1 MDIGSVR
8 AFPFTESRIED
19 AIRLVA
25 DRKVQTKG
33 DGRRYWRDAGSPH
46 GLLVLIGARGATY
59 YRLHKQ
65 AGKKVFTRIG
75 DATAMRVTKARE
87 AALKLAGGDM
97 TAAAKPIR
105 VRTDGITIAEAWK
118 AYIADVESGEFIAG
132 RKPTA
137 ASTVASYKILFNAH
151 VGRPHGKKSLHH
163 LARIVPEL
171 HRKLRDKPVTAN
183 RLVQVIRNLFTHA
196 ARTGNW
202 DRPNPTIDTVTGRG
216 IKKYTVASRE
226 RHLTT
231 AEAGRVLAY
240 AATEPQPWRDFW
252 RLLILTGVRASTLRE
267 MKWAHLDLREAE
279 STWAVPTTKNGD
291 PQLVPLTDTAA
302 AILRERL
309 AVAPKHDGKGKGKSK
324 SKGTPASEWVFP
336 MREDPTK
343 CIADLDHA
351 WNRVKENAPLDG
363 VRIHDLRRT
372 AGSWATQGG
381 APLPA
386 VGKLLGHRSHNSTA
400 VYARA
405 DTKAARDAAGIVEA
419 RLLEAGAK
427 K

>member
-1 MDIGSVR
+1 VDIGSVR
-8 AFPFTESRIED
+8 AFPFTEARVED

-25 DRKVQTKG
+25 SGKVQTKA

-46 GLLVLIGARGATY
+46 GLILLAGARGGSY

-65 AGKKVFTRIG
+65 ASKKIFTRIG

-87 AALKLAGGDM
+87 AALKLAGGDT

-105 VRTDGITIAEAWK
+105 VRTDGMTIAEAWK

-163 LARIVPEL
+163 LARMVPEL
-171 HRKLRDKPVTAN
+171 HRKLKDKPVTAN
-183 RLVQVIRNLFTHA
+183 RLVQVVRNLFTHA

-202 DRPNPTIDTVTGRG
+202 DRPNPTIDQVTGRG
-216 IKKYTVASRE
+216 LKKYTVASRS

-231 AEAGRVLAY
+231 TEAARVLAF
-240 AATEPQPWRDFW
+240 AAGEPQPWRDFW

-267 MKWAHLDLREAE
+267 MKWAHLDLRK
-279 STWAVPTTKNGD
+279 SDSIWAVPTTKNGD
-291 PQLVPLTDTAA
+291 PLEVPLVETAA
-302 AILRERL
+302 RILSERL
-309 AVAPKHDGKGKGKSK
+309 AAAPMHKGK
-324 SKGTPASEWVFP
+324 PASVWVFP
-336 MREDPTK
+336 MRDDPK
-343 CIADLDHA
+343 RCISDLDHA
-351 WNRVKENAPLDG
+351 WNRVLEHAPLDG

-381 APLPA
+381 APLPN

-405 DTKAARDAAGIVEA
+405 DTKGARAAAEIIEA